1 LGGSRT
7 PVDWTTRVKIALGA
21 ARGLAY
27 LHAQGGPRFVH
38 GNIKSSNILLSRD
51 LQACISDFG
60 LAQLLS
66 SSSAQAKIIGY
77 RAPEVAETRKVTQMS
92 DVYSFGVLLL
102 ELLTGKAP
110 KDEDGIDLP
119 RWVQSVV
126 KEEWTAEVFD
136 LELLRYQNI
145 EDEMVSMLKIAMQ
158 CVDSVP
164 EKRPSMH
171 NVQLSLESLHPFSI
185 ANVGDEGDSMSR
197 LSESAWDETPRS
209 SDRDKTSQQQQP

>member
-1 LGGSRT
+1 M
-7 PVDWTTRVKIALGA
+7 
-21 ARGLAY
+21 
-27 LHAQGGPRFVH
+27 H

-60 LAQLLS
+60 LAQLLSS

-110 KDEDGIDLP
+110 TQGEEGIRDLP
-119 RWVQSVV
+119 GWVQSVV

-136 LELLRYQNI
+136 LELLKYQNI
-145 EDEMVSMLKIAMQ
+145 EEEMVSMLKIAMQ
-158 CVDSVP
+158 CVDQVP
-164 EKRPSMH
+164 DKRPTMH
-171 NVQLSLESLHPFSI
+171 NVLLLLESLHPFSI
-185 ANVGDEGDSMSR
+185 NNVDADG
-197 LSESAWDETPRS
+197 LSEHAWDEKPRS
-209 SDRDKTSQQQQP
+209 TDTDKTSPPQQQQQQYMVSRTP

>member
-1 LGGSRT
+1 M
-7 PVDWTTRVKIALGA
+7 
-21 ARGLAY
+21 
-27 LHAQGGPRFVH
+27 H

-77 RAPEVAETRKVTQMS
+77 RAPEVAETKKVTQMS

-110 KDEDGIDLP
+110 TQAALDKEGIDLP

-136 LELLRYQNI
+136 RELLRFQNL
-145 EDEMVSMLKIAMQ
+145 EEEMVSMLKIAMQ
-158 CVDSVP
+158 CVDTVP

-171 NVQLSLESLHPFSI
+171 NVLLLLESLHPFSI
-185 ANVGDEGDSMSR
+185 NNVDDDSMPR
-197 LSESAWDETPRS
+197 LSENAWDE
-209 SDRDKTSQQQQP
+209 